1 MNCGVNTD
9 MKISTAVRHLREGFK
24 SVVRN
29 GWMSF
34 ASISAIS
41 ISLFILGTFLILSL
55 NINWLLEQIESQVE
69 IRVHLEVNTPEDQVR
84 MLQNEIGSIPGVN
97 QVVFISKEEG
107 MEFMK
112 ETLGDEG
119 RDLLEGYEG
128 DNNPLPDSF
137 AVTVD
142 EPRNVAIVAE
152 QIKRLNDG
160 RDPPPIFKVYY
171 GEGTV
176 ETLFT
181 ITKYVRYIGFVLVLG
196 LAFTAMFLISNTIR
210 LTIVARRREIA
221 IMKLVGAT
229 NNFIRWPF
237 FVEGA
242 LLGIIGSLIPIAVL
256 LFGYGSLVDA
266 SRFNLGLMLIQ
277 LVPLEELGLI
287 VSGLLLGIGF
297 VIGIWGSLISVHK
310 FLKI

>member
-69 IRVHLEVNTPEDQVR
+69 IRVHLEVNTPEDQSACCKTKSAAFPA
-84 MLQNEIGSIPGVN
+84 SIR
-97 QVVFISKEEG
+97 VVFISKEEG

-128 DNNPLPDSF
+128 DNNPLPTPLRSPW
-137 AVTVD
+137 TS
-142 EPRNVAIVAE
+142 R
-152 QIKRLNDG
+152 
-160 RDPPPIFKVYY
+160 
-171 GEGTV
+171 
-176 ETLFT
+176 
-181 ITKYVRYIGFVLVLG
+181 
-196 LAFTAMFLISNTIR
+196 
-210 LTIVARRREIA
+210 
-221 IMKLVGAT
+221 AT
-229 NNFIRWPF
+229 
-237 FVEGA
+237 
-242 LLGIIGSLIPIAVL
+242 
-256 LFGYGSLVDA
+256 
-266 SRFNLGLMLIQ
+266 
-277 LVPLEELGLI
+277 
-287 VSGLLLGIGF
+287 
-297 VIGIWGSLISVHK
+297 
-310 FLKI
+310 

>member
-1 MNCGVNTD
+1 MR
-9 MKISTAVRHLREGFK
+9 ISTLARHFREGFK

-41 ISLFILGTFLILSL
+41 ISLFILGTFLILTL
-55 NINWLLEQIESQVE
+55 NVNQLVEQIESQVE

-84 MLQNEIGSIPGVN
+84 TLHNEIGSISGVA
-97 QVVFISKEEG
+97 QVEFIPKEEG
-107 MEFMK
+107 LEFMK
-112 ETLGDEG
+112 EALGDEG
-119 RDLLEGYEG
+119 KELLEGYEG

-137 AVTVD
+137 KVTVD
-142 EPRNVAIVAE
+142 EPRNVAAVAE
-152 QIKRLNDG
+152 QIKQLNEG
-160 RDPPPIFKVYY
+160 RVPPPIFKVYY

-181 ITKYVRYIGFVLVLG
+181 ITKYVRIIGLVLVVG

-210 LTIVARRREIA
+210 ITIFARRREIA

-242 LLGIIGSLIPIAVL
+242 LLGLIGSIIPIAVL
-256 LFGYGSLVDA
+256 LFGYASLVDA

-277 LVPLEELGLI
+277 LVPLEELAVV
-287 VSGLLLGIGF
+287 VSGILLGIGL